1 MLISVLVT
9 GTSPSSFPESIS
21 ISGKSGEW
29 FFKFVR
35 DDGVASRTDVKEFY
49 FAEERVRFLIAS
61 PKLNFL
67 APIDIKFLDD

>member
-1 MLISVLVT
+1 M
-9 GTSPSSFPESIS
+9 
-21 ISGKSGEW
+21 SGEW

-35 DDGVASRTDVKEFY
+35 NDKVASRTDVKEFY

>member
-9 GTSPSSFPESIS
+9 GTSPSSFPERIQDPERVVN
-21 ISGKSGEW
+21 G
-29 FFKFVR
+29 FCKFVR

-61 PKLNFL
+61 PKLNFF
-67 APIDIKFLDD
+67 APIDIQFLDD